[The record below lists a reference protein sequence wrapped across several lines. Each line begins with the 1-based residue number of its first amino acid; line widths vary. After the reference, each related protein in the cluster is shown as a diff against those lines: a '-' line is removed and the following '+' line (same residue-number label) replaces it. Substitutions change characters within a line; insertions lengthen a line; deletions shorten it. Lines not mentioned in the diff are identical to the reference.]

1 MTNQLMDEFVAAFNK
16 RDLAGLMLLLAE
28 EATAEVLGSGF
39 GTERG
44 PNDIAGKSLAHM
56 LDESGSK
63 LTAER
68 FGEHIL
74 FLNDGKLDTAA
85 TIKGDGRIT
94 RIEYYVVWFRGGELN
109 KIAAER
115 GIEVAPAE

>member
-1 MTNQLMDEFVAAFNK
+1 MTNELIDEFVAAFNK

-28 EATAEVLGSGF
+28 DATAEVLGSGF

-44 PNDIAGKSLAHM
+44 PSDIAAKSLAHM
-56 LDESGSK
+56 LDEEGSK

-68 FGEHIL
+68 FGDRVL

-85 TIKGDGRIT
+85 AIEGDGRIT
-94 RIEYYVVWFRGGELN
+94 RIEYYVVWFRAGELN
-109 KIAAER
+109 KIATER